1 MKVSELFNTQ
11 QQEEQEVKVSELF
24 NTQQQEEQEEEWNKK

>member
-24 NTQQQEEQEEEWNKK
+24 NTQQQEEQEEE